1 MKKILLLGSGELGKE
16 LTISLKRMGCYV
28 ITCDSYVD
36 APAMQVSDVYEVFN
50 MLDKDKLKLV
60 IEKHKPDFIVP
71 EVEAIETE
79 VLVEAETNG
88 YTVIPSAKAVNLTM
102 NRDRIRDRAK
112 NLGLKTANFAYAESE
127 EELIFEANKIGT
139 KVAIK
144 PVMSS
149 SGKGQSYAISEDD
162 LKNAWKFAID
172 GMRGNR
178 KRVIVEEFI
187 DFDYEITLLTIL
199 EKSGNVSFCDPIGH
213 FQKRGDYQYSWQPT
227 KCSKKVIINAQNAA
241 RKMVLDLGG
250 SGIFGVEFFVTKEDE
265 VIFSELSPR
274 PHDTGMVTMY
284 TQNYSQFDI
293 HARIL
298 LGMPLPEIKLL
309 QSGASHVILAK
320 ENATGDYII
329 EGIEQALEDKSV
341 DFRVFGKP
349 FLKSYRR
356 MGVVLAENLEKAKSA
371 AAKIIVKSKN

>member
-28 ITCDSYVD
+28 IACDAYEN
-36 APAMQVSDVYEVFN
+36 APAMQVSDIAEVFN
-50 MLDKDKLKLV
+50 MLDKEKLNEVIKL
-60 IEKHKPDFIVP
+60 HRPDFIVP

-79 VLVEAETNG
+79 VLLEAETNG

-112 NLGLKTANFAYAESE
+112 SLGLKTARFAYAETE
-127 EELIFEANKIGT
+127 EDLILEAKKIGT
-139 KVAIK
+139 KVAVK

-149 SGKGQSYAISEDD
+149 SGKGQSYAKSEEE
-162 LKNAWKFAID
+162 LRNSWKFAIE

-199 EKSGNVSFCDPIGH
+199 ERSGKVSFCNPIGH
-213 FQKRGDYQYSWQPT
+213 FQKRGDYQYSWQPVE
-227 KCSKKVIINAQNAA
+227 CSDNVIKEAQEAA
-241 RKMVLDLGG
+241 KTMVLDLGG
-250 SGIFGVEFFVTKEDE
+250 SGIFGVEFFIDKKGG

-293 HARIL
+293 HARVL
-298 LGMPLPEIKLL
+298 TGMPLPKIKLI
-309 QSGASHVILAK
+309 QPGASHVILAE
-320 ENATGDYII
+320 ENAKGNYTI
-329 EGIEQALEDKSV
+329 EGIEKALEDENV
-341 DFRVFGKP
+341 DFRIFGKP
-349 FLKSYRR
+349 ILKSYRR
-356 MGVVLAENLEKAKSA
+356 MGVILSSSLEGAKKAA
-371 AAKIIVKSKN
+371 NKIFVKSLE

>member
-1 MKKILLLGSGELGKE
+1 MKTILLLGSGELGKE
-16 LTISLKRMGCYV
+16 LTISLKRIGCYV

-227 KCSKKVIINAQNAA
+227 KCSKKVIKNAQDAA

-293 HARIL
+293 HARVL

-309 QSGASHVILAK
+309 QSGASHVM
-320 ENATGDYII
+320 
-329 EGIEQALEDKSV
+329 
-341 DFRVFGKP
+341 FG
-349 FLKSYRR
+349 
-356 MGVVLAENLEKAKSA
+356 
-371 AAKIIVKSKN
+371 

>member
-293 HARIL
+293 HARVL

-356 MGVVLAENLEKAKSA
+356 MGVVLAENLEKAKIA

>member
-28 ITCDSYVD
+28 ITCDAYAD
-36 APAMQVSDVYEVFN
+36 APAMQVSDKSEVFN
-50 MLDKDKLKLV
+50 MLDKDQLKLT
-60 IEKHKPDFIVP
+60 IEKHKPDFVVP
-71 EVEAIETE
+71 EVEAIATE
-79 VLVEAETNG
+79 VLLEAENNG
-88 YTVIPSAKAVNLTM
+88 YNIIPSAKAVNLTM

-112 NLGLKTANFAYAESE
+112 NLGLKTADFAYAETE
-127 EELIFEANKIGT
+127 EELILEAKKIGT

-149 SGKGQSYAISEDD
+149 SGKGQSYALSEED
-162 LKNAWKFAID
+162 LKKAWKFAID
-172 GMRGNR
+172 GMRGDR

-187 DFDYEITLLTIL
+187 DFEYEITLLTVL
-199 EKSGNVSFCDPIGH
+199 EKSGNVTFFDPIGH
-213 FQKRGDYQYSWQPT
+213 FQERGDYQYSWQPA
-227 KCSKKVIINAQNAA
+227 KCSKEVISDAQDAA
-241 RKMVLDLGG
+241 RKMVMDLGG
-250 SGIFGVEFFVTKEDE
+250 SGIFGVEFFVTKSDQ

-293 HARIL
+293 HARAL
-298 LGMPLPEIKLL
+298 LGMPLPQIKLL

-320 ENATGDYII
+320 DNATGDYEI
-329 EGIEQALEDKSV
+329 EGVEDALKDNSV

-349 FLKSYRR
+349 FLKPYRR
-356 MGVVLAENLEKAKSA
+356 MGVVLAENLEKAKIA

>member
-112 NLGLKTANFAYAESE
+112 NLRLKTANFAYAESE

-293 HARIL
+293 HARVL

>member
-28 ITCDSYVD
+28 ITCDAYAD
-36 APAMQVSDVYEVFN
+36 APAMQVSDKSEVFN
-50 MLDKDKLKLV
+50 MLDKDQLKLI
-60 IEKHKPDFIVP
+60 IEKHKPDFVVP
-71 EVEAIETE
+71 EVEAIATE
-79 VLVEAETNG
+79 VLLEAENNG
-88 YTVIPSAKAVNLTM
+88 YNIIPSAKAVNLTM

-112 NLGLKTANFAYAESE
+112 NLGLKTADFSYAETE
-127 EELIFEANKIGT
+127 EELILEAKKIGT

-149 SGKGQSYAISEDD
+149 SGKGQSYALSEED
-162 LKNAWKFAID
+162 LKKAWKFAID
-172 GMRGNR
+172 GMRGDR

-187 DFDYEITLLTIL
+187 DFEYEITLLTVL
-199 EKSGNVSFCDPIGH
+199 EKSGNVTFFDPIGH
-213 FQKRGDYQYSWQPT
+213 FQERGDYQYSWQPA
-227 KCSKKVIINAQNAA
+227 KCSKEVISDAQDAA
-241 RKMVLDLGG
+241 RKMVMDLGG
-250 SGIFGVEFFVTKEDE
+250 SGIFGVEFFVTKSDQ

-293 HARIL
+293 HARAL
-298 LGMPLPEIKLL
+298 LGMPLPQIKLL

-320 ENATGDYII
+320 DNATGDYEI
-329 EGIEQALEDKSV
+329 EGIEDALKDNSV

-349 FLKSYRR
+349 FLKPYRR
-356 MGVVLAENLEKAKSA
+356 MGVVLAENLEKAKIA
-371 AAKIIVKSKN
+371 AAKITVKSKN

>member
-293 HARIL
+293 HARVL

-341 DFRVFGKP
+341 DFRFFGKP

>member
-149 SGKGQSYAISEDD
+149 SGKGQSYANSEDD
-162 LKNAWKFAID
+162 LKNAWEFAID

-293 HARIL
+293 HARVL